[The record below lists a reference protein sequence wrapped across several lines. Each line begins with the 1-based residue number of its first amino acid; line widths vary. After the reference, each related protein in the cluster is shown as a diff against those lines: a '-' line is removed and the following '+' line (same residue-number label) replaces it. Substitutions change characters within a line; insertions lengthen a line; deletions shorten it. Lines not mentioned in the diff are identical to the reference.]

1 LLDPTVLIFLSSGLF
16 LGWSLGANDAANVF
30 GTAVGSRMVRFT
42 TAALICGVFVVL
54 GAFVSGTGAAQTLG
68 KLGAVNA
75 LGGSFMAAL
84 AAGLTVL
91 WMTKLGLPVST
102 SQAII
107 GSIIGWNLFSDSYTD
122 ISSLLKILSTWIICP
137 LLSAVIAALLFTLAK
152 IFVRKIGVGLIR
164 IDGYTRLA
172 LILAGAFGAY
182 SLGANNIANVMGV
195 FVPVAPFPDLQFGQ
209 DFSVS
214 SAQQLFLVGGLAI
227 AVGVFTYSKRVMMT
241 VGSELMTLTPLAA
254 WVAVMSH
261 SIVLFLFASE
271 RLEQLLANM
280 SLPTIPLVPV
290 SSSQA
295 VVGAVI
301 GIGML
306 QGGREIQWPRIYG
319 IVRGWAITPVISCLL
334 CFVGLYFLQ
343 NVFQQEVKRES
354 SYLLSTRVLEKFQK
368 EGIETTGLNQLSNS
382 TFSSSAE
389 LVSVVSSIV
398 PLSSQQGL
406 KVVEFS
412 LQKSLLITQEKIA
425 SMDKKGLSS
434 IQLDALNQLQGQ
446 TFSFPWQLGDSLAEI
461 SSEWAVRGGGLKNKL
476 HDRKIKQKLAYLY
489 RNFNGEKDESFEFVF

>member
-1 LLDPTVLIFLSSGLF
+1 MLDPTVLIFLSSGLF

-30 GTAVGSRMVRFT
+30 GTAVGSRMIRFT
-42 TAALICGVFVVL
+42 TAAIICGIFVIL
-54 GAFVSGTGAAQTLG
+54 GAYVSGTGAAQTLG

-75 LGGSFMAAL
+75 IGGSFMAAL
-84 AAGLTVL
+84 AAGLTVY

-137 LLSAVIAALLFTLAK
+137 LLSAVIAAFLFSVAK
-152 IFVRKIGVGLIR
+152 VFVRKMGIGLIR
-164 IDGYTRLA
+164 FDGYTRLA

-195 FVPVAPFPDLQFGQ
+195 FVPVAPFPDMLFGQ
-209 DFSVS
+209 GFSIS

-241 VGSELMTLTPLAA
+241 VGSELMRLTPLAA

-271 RLEQLLANM
+271 RLEQLLAKM

-306 QGGREIQWPRIYG
+306 QGGREIQWPRVYS
-319 IVRGWAITPVISCLL
+319 IVKGWVITPLISCLL

-343 NVFQQEVKRES
+343 NVFQQTVQRDS
-354 SYLLSTRVLEKFQK
+354 NYTLSASVIEKLQK
-368 EGIETTGLNQLSNS
+368 EGIETEGLHELTGTVFQ
-382 TFSSSAE
+382 TSAE
-389 LVSVVSSIV
+389 VVRAVKDKVS
-398 PLSSQQGL
+398 LSSKQGL
-406 KVVEFS
+406 KVVEYS
-412 LQKSLLITQEKIA
+412 LQKSLIVTAEKIA
-425 SMDKKGLSS
+425 DFETNGLSS
-434 IQLDALNQLQGQ
+434 AQLDALSKLAGQ
-446 TFSFPWQLGDSLAEI
+446 TYNYPWQLGDALAEI
-461 SSEWAVRGGGLKNKL
+461 SPEWIMLGGGLKDKL
-476 HDRKIKQKLAYLY
+476 HDRDIKQKLAYLY
-489 RNFNGEKDESFEFVF
+489 RKFQRRER

>member
-1 LLDPTVLIFLSSGLF
+1 MLDPTVLIFLSSGLF

-84 AAGLTVL
+84 AAGLTVY

-164 IDGYTRLA
+164 MDGYTRLA

-227 AVGVFTYSKRVMMT
+227 AIGVFTYSKRVMMT

-319 IVRGWAITPVISCLL
+319 IVRGWVITPVISCLL

-343 NVFQQEVKRES
+343 NVFQQEVQRES
-354 SYLLSTRVLEKFQK
+354 NYLLSTRVLEKFQK
-368 EGIETTGLNQLSNS
+368 EGIETTGLNQLSDS

-389 LVSVVSSIV
+389 LVRAVSSIV

-446 TFSFPWQLGDSLAEI
+446 TFNFPWQLGDSLAEI
-461 SSEWAVRGGGLKNKL
+461 SSEWEVRGGGLKNKL

-489 RNFNGEKDESFEFVF
+489 RNF

>member
-1 LLDPTVLIFLSSGLF
+1 MLDPTVLIFLSSGLF

-30 GTAVGSRMVRFT
+30 GTAVGSRMIRFT
-42 TAALICGVFVVL
+42 TAAIICGIFVIL
-54 GAFVSGTGAAQTLG
+54 GAYVSGTGAAQTLG

-75 LGGSFMAAL
+75 IGGSFMAAL
-84 AAGLTVL
+84 AAGLSVY

-137 LLSAVIAALLFTLAK
+137 LLSAVIAAFLFSVAK
-152 IFVRKIGVGLIR
+152 VFVRKMGIGLIR
-164 IDGYTRLA
+164 FDGYTRLA

-195 FVPVAPFPDLQFGQ
+195 FVPVAPFPDMLFGQ
-209 DFSVS
+209 GFSIS

-241 VGSELMTLTPLAA
+241 VGSELMRLTPLAA

-271 RLEQLLANM
+271 RLEQLLAKM

-306 QGGREIQWPRIYG
+306 QGGREIQWPRVYS
-319 IVRGWAITPVISCLL
+319 IVKGWVITPLVSCLL

-343 NVFQQEVKRES
+343 NVFQQTVQRDS
-354 SYLLSTRVLEKFQK
+354 NYTLSASVIEKLQK
-368 EGIETTGLNQLSNS
+368 EGIETEGLHELTGTVFQK
-382 TFSSSAE
+382 SAE
-389 LVSVVSSIV
+389 VVRAVKDKVS
-398 PLSSQQGL
+398 LSSKQGL
-406 KVVEFS
+406 KVVEYS
-412 LQKSLLITQEKIA
+412 LQKSLIVTAEKIA
-425 SMDKKGLSS
+425 DLETNGLSS
-434 IQLDALNQLQGQ
+434 VQLDALSKLAGQ
-446 TFSFPWQLGDSLAEI
+446 TYNYPWQLGDALAEI
-461 SSEWAVRGGGLKNKL
+461 SQEWIMLGGGLKDKL
-476 HDRKIKQKLAYLY
+476 HDRDIKQKLAYLY
-489 RNFNGEKDESFEFVF
+489 RKFQRRER

>member
-42 TAALICGVFVVL
+42 TAAIICGVFVVL

-75 LGGSFMAAL
+75 IGGSFMAAL
-84 AAGLTVL
+84 AAGLTVY

-137 LLSAVIAALLFTLAK
+137 LLSAVIAAILFTLSK
-152 IFVRKIGVGLIR
+152 FFVRKMGVGLIR
-164 IDGYTRLA
+164 FDGYTRVA

-195 FVPVAPFPDLQFGQ
+195 FVPVAPFPDMQFGQ
-209 DFSVS
+209 GFSIS

-241 VGSELMTLTPLAA
+241 VGSELMRLTPLAA

-306 QGGREIQWPRIYG
+306 QGGREIQWPRVYS
-319 IVRGWAITPVISCLL
+319 IVKGWVITPVISCLL

-343 NVFQQEVKRES
+343 NVFQQTVQRDS
-354 SYLLSTRVLEKFQK
+354 TYLLSASVIEKFQK
-368 EGIETTGLNQLSNS
+368 EGIETSGLQELTG
-382 TFSSSAE
+382 TVFRSSAE
-389 LVSVVSSIV
+389 VVRSVEEKVMLNST
-398 PLSSQQGL
+398 QGL
-406 KVVEFS
+406 KVVEYS
-412 LQKSLLITQEKIA
+412 LQKNMVVTAEKIA
-425 SMDKKGLSS
+425 EMDKNGLSS
-434 IQLDALNQLQGQ
+434 AQLDALSNLEGQ
-446 TFSFPWQLGDSLAEI
+446 TYNFPWQLGDALAEI
-461 SSEWAVRGGGLKNKL
+461 STEWVVRGGGLKNKL
-476 HDRKIKQKLAYLY
+476 HDRKIKQKLTYLY
-489 RNFNGEKDESFEFVF
+489 RIFYRR

>member
-1 LLDPTVLIFLSSGLF
+1 MLDPTVLIFLSSGLF

-30 GTAVGSRMVRFT
+30 GTAVGSRMIRFT
-42 TAALICGVFVVL
+42 TAAIICGIFVIL
-54 GAFVSGTGAAQTLG
+54 GAYVSGTGAAQTLG

-75 LGGSFMAAL
+75 IGGSFMAAL
-84 AAGLTVL
+84 AAGLTVY

-137 LLSAVIAALLFTLAK
+137 LLSAVIAAFLFSVAK
-152 IFVRKIGVGLIR
+152 IFVRKMGIGLIR
-164 IDGYTRLA
+164 FDGYTRLA

-195 FVPVAPFPDLQFGQ
+195 FVPVAPFPDMLFGQ
-209 DFSVS
+209 GFSIS

-241 VGSELMTLTPLAA
+241 VGSELMRLTPLAA

-271 RLEQLLANM
+271 RLEQLLAKM

-306 QGGREIQWPRIYG
+306 QGGREIQWARVYS
-319 IVRGWAITPVISCLL
+319 IVKGWVITPLISCLL

-343 NVFQQEVKRES
+343 NVFQQTVQRDS
-354 SYLLSTRVLEKFQK
+354 NYTLSASVIEKLQK
-368 EGIETTGLNQLSNS
+368 EGIETEGLHELTGTVFQK
-382 TFSSSAE
+382 SAE
-389 LVSVVSSIV
+389 VVRAVKDKVS
-398 PLSSQQGL
+398 LSSKQGL
-406 KVVEFS
+406 KVVEYS
-412 LQKSLLITQEKIA
+412 LQKSLIVTAEKIA
-425 SMDKKGLSS
+425 DFETNGLSS
-434 IQLDALNQLQGQ
+434 AQLDALSKLAGQ
-446 TFSFPWQLGDSLAEI
+446 TYNYPWQLGDALAEI
-461 SSEWAVRGGGLKNKL
+461 SPEWIMLGGGLKDKL
-476 HDRKIKQKLAYLY
+476 HDRDIKQKLAYLY
-489 RNFNGEKDESFEFVF
+489 RKFQRRER

>member
-1 LLDPTVLIFLSSGLF
+1 MLDPTVLIFLSSGLF

-84 AAGLTVL
+84 AAGLTVY

-164 IDGYTRLA
+164 MDGYTRLA

-334 CFVGLYFLQ
+334 CFVGLYFFQ
-343 NVFQQEVKRES
+343 NVFQQEVQRES
-354 SYLLSTRVLEKFQK
+354 NYLLSTRVLEKFQK
-368 EGIETTGLNQLSNS
+368 EGIETTGLNQLSDS

-389 LVSVVSSIV
+389 LVRAVSSIV

-434 IQLDALNQLQGQ
+434 IQLDALNQLQGH
-446 TFSFPWQLGDSLAEI
+446 TFNFPWQLGDSLAEI
-461 SSEWAVRGGGLKNKL
+461 SSEWEVRGGGLKNKL

-489 RNFNGEKDESFEFVF
+489 RNL

>member
-1 LLDPTVLIFLSSGLF
+1 MLDPTVLIFLSSGVF

-42 TAALICGVFVVL
+42 TAAIICGIFVVL
-54 GAFVSGTGAAQTLG
+54 GAYVSGTGAAQTLG

-75 LGGSFMAAL
+75 IGGSFMAAL
-84 AAGLTVL
+84 AAGLAVY

-102 SQAII
+102 TQAII

-122 ISSLLKILSTWIICP
+122 ISSLFKILSTWIICP
-137 LLSAVIAALLFTLAK
+137 LLSALIAAFLFFLAK
-152 IFVRKIGVGLIR
+152 KFVRKMGIGLIR
-164 IDGYTRLA
+164 FDGYTRLA

-195 FVPVAPFPDLQFGQ
+195 FVPVAPFPDIQFGHG
-209 DFSVS
+209 FSIT

-227 AVGVFTYSKRVMMT
+227 AVGVFTYSKKVMMT

-295 VVGAVI
+295 VVGAVV

-306 QGGREIQWPRIYG
+306 QGGREIHWPRIYG
-319 IVRGWAITPVISCLL
+319 IAKGWVITPLISCLL

-343 NVFQQEVKRES
+343 NVFQQTVQRDSNYE
-354 SYLLSTRVLEKFQK
+354 LSPSVIQKFQK
-368 EGIETTGLNQLSNS
+368 EGIETSGLHELTGKV
-382 TFSSSAE
+382 FRSSAE
-389 LVSVVSSIV
+389 VVRAV
-398 PLSSQQGL
+398 KDKVNLSSKQGL
-406 KVVEFS
+406 QVVEYS
-412 LQKSLLITQEKIA
+412 LQINLIVSEEKIA
-425 SMDKKGLSS
+425 YLDKKVLSS
-434 IQLDALNQLQGQ
+434 KQMAALSKLEGQ
-446 TFSFPWQLGDSLAEI
+446 KYNFPWQLGDALSEI
-461 SSEWAVRGGGLKNKL
+461 SPEWIVSGGGLKDKL
-476 HDRKIKQKLAYLY
+476 HDRDIKQKLAYLY
-489 RNFNGEKDESFEFVF
+489 RIFQRREI

>member
-1 LLDPTVLIFLSSGLF
+1 MLDPTVLIFLSSGLF

-30 GTAVGSRMVRFT
+30 GTAVGSRMIRFT
-42 TAALICGVFVVL
+42 TAAIICGIFVIL
-54 GAFVSGTGAAQTLG
+54 GAYVSGTGAAQTLG

-75 LGGSFMAAL
+75 IGGSFMAAL
-84 AAGLTVL
+84 AAGLTVY

-137 LLSAVIAALLFTLAK
+137 LLSAVIAAFLFSVAK
-152 IFVRKIGVGLIR
+152 VFVRKMGIGLIR
-164 IDGYTRLA
+164 FDGYTRLA

-195 FVPVAPFPDLQFGQ
+195 FVPVAPFPDMLFGQ
-209 DFSVS
+209 GFSIS

-241 VGSELMTLTPLAA
+241 VGSELMRLTPLAA

-271 RLEQLLANM
+271 RLEQLLAKM

-306 QGGREIQWPRIYG
+306 QGGREIQWARVYS
-319 IVRGWAITPVISCLL
+319 IVKGWVITPLISCLL

-343 NVFQQEVKRES
+343 NVFQQTVQRDS
-354 SYLLSTRVLEKFQK
+354 NYTLSASVIEKLQK
-368 EGIETTGLNQLSNS
+368 EGIQTEGLHELTGTVFQ
-382 TFSSSAE
+382 TSAE
-389 LVSVVSSIV
+389 VVRAVKDKVS
-398 PLSSQQGL
+398 LSSKQGL
-406 KVVEFS
+406 KVVEYS
-412 LQKSLLITQEKIA
+412 LQKSLIVTAEKIA
-425 SMDKKGLSS
+425 DLETNGLSS
-434 IQLDALNQLQGQ
+434 AQLDALSKLAGQ
-446 TFSFPWQLGDSLAEI
+446 TYNYPWQLGDALAEI
-461 SSEWAVRGGGLKNKL
+461 SPEWIMLGGGLKDKL
-476 HDRKIKQKLAYLY
+476 HDRDIKQKLAYLY
-489 RNFNGEKDESFEFVF
+489 RKFQRRER

>member
-1 LLDPTVLIFLSSGLF
+1 MLDPTVLIFLSSGLF

-30 GTAVGSRMVRFT
+30 GTAVGSRMIRFT
-42 TAALICGVFVVL
+42 TAAIICGIFVIL
-54 GAFVSGTGAAQTLG
+54 GAYVSGTGAAQTLG

-75 LGGSFMAAL
+75 IGGSFMAAL
-84 AAGLTVL
+84 AAGLTVY

-137 LLSAVIAALLFTLAK
+137 LLSAVIAAFLFSVAK
-152 IFVRKIGVGLIR
+152 VFVRKMGIGLIR
-164 IDGYTRLA
+164 FDGYTRLA

-195 FVPVAPFPDLQFGQ
+195 FVPVAPFPDMLFGQ
-209 DFSVS
+209 GFSIS

-241 VGSELMTLTPLAA
+241 VGSELMRLTPLAA

-271 RLEQLLANM
+271 RLEQLLAKM

-306 QGGREIQWPRIYG
+306 QGGREIQWARVYS
-319 IVRGWAITPVISCLL
+319 IVKGWVITPLVSCLL

-343 NVFQQEVKRES
+343 NVFQQTVQRDS
-354 SYLLSTRVLEKFQK
+354 NYTLSASVIEKLQK
-368 EGIETTGLNQLSNS
+368 EGIETEGLHELTGTVFQK
-382 TFSSSAE
+382 SAE
-389 LVSVVSSIV
+389 VVRAVKDKVS
-398 PLSSQQGL
+398 LSSKQGL
-406 KVVEFS
+406 KVVEYS
-412 LQKSLLITQEKIA
+412 LQKSLIVTAEKIA
-425 SMDKKGLSS
+425 DLETNGLSS
-434 IQLDALNQLQGQ
+434 VQLDALSKLAGQ
-446 TFSFPWQLGDSLAEI
+446 TYNYPWQLGDALAEI
-461 SSEWAVRGGGLKNKL
+461 SQEWIMLGGGLKDKL
-476 HDRKIKQKLAYLY
+476 HDRDIKQKLAYLY
-489 RNFNGEKDESFEFVF
+489 RKFQRRER

>member
-1 LLDPTVLIFLSSGLF
+1 MLDPTVLIFLSSGLF

-30 GTAVGSRMVRFT
+30 GTAVGSRMIRFT
-42 TAALICGVFVVL
+42 TAAIICGIFVIL
-54 GAFVSGTGAAQTLG
+54 GAYVSGTGAAQTLG

-75 LGGSFMAAL
+75 IGGSFMAAL
-84 AAGLTVL
+84 AAGLTVY

-137 LLSAVIAALLFTLAK
+137 LLSAVIAAFLFSVAK
-152 IFVRKIGVGLIR
+152 IFVRKMGIGLIR
-164 IDGYTRLA
+164 FDGYTRLA

-195 FVPVAPFPDLQFGQ
+195 FVPVAPFPDMLFGQ
-209 DFSVS
+209 GFSIS

-241 VGSELMTLTPLAA
+241 VGSELMRLTPLAA

-271 RLEQLLANM
+271 RLEQLLAKM

-306 QGGREIQWPRIYG
+306 QGGREIQWPRVYS
-319 IVRGWAITPVISCLL
+319 IVKGWVITPLVSCLL

-343 NVFQQEVKRES
+343 NVFQQTVQRDS
-354 SYLLSTRVLEKFQK
+354 NYTLSASVIEKLQK
-368 EGIETTGLNQLSNS
+368 EGIQTEGLHELTGTVFQ
-382 TFSSSAE
+382 TSAE
-389 LVSVVSSIV
+389 VVRAVKDKVS
-398 PLSSQQGL
+398 LSSKQGL
-406 KVVEFS
+406 KVVEYS
-412 LQKSLLITQEKIA
+412 LQKSLIVTAEKIA
-425 SMDKKGLSS
+425 DFETNGLSS
-434 IQLDALNQLQGQ
+434 AQLDALSKLAGQ
-446 TFSFPWQLGDSLAEI
+446 TYNYPWQLGDALAEI
-461 SSEWAVRGGGLKNKL
+461 SPEWIMLGGGLKDKL
-476 HDRKIKQKLAYLY
+476 HDRDIKQKLAYLY
-489 RNFNGEKDESFEFVF
+489 RKFQRRER

>member
-1 LLDPTVLIFLSSGLF
+1 MLDPTVLIFLSSGLF

-30 GTAVGSRMVRFT
+30 GTAVGSRMIRFT
-42 TAALICGVFVVL
+42 TAAIICGIFVIL
-54 GAFVSGTGAAQTLG
+54 GAYVSGTGAAQTLG

-75 LGGSFMAAL
+75 IGGSFMAAL
-84 AAGLTVL
+84 AAGLTVY

-137 LLSAVIAALLFTLAK
+137 LLSAVIAAFLFSVAK
-152 IFVRKIGVGLIR
+152 IFVRKMGIGLIR
-164 IDGYTRLA
+164 FDGYTRLA

-195 FVPVAPFPDLQFGQ
+195 FVPVAPFPDMLFGQ
-209 DFSVS
+209 GFSIS

-241 VGSELMTLTPLAA
+241 VGSELMRLTPLAA

-271 RLEQLLANM
+271 RLEQLLAKM

-306 QGGREIQWPRIYG
+306 QGGREIQWARVYS
-319 IVRGWAITPVISCLL
+319 IVKGWVITPLISCLL

-343 NVFQQEVKRES
+343 NVFQQTVQRDS
-354 SYLLSTRVLEKFQK
+354 NYTLSASVIEKLQK
-368 EGIETTGLNQLSNS
+368 EGIQTEGLHELTGTVFQ
-382 TFSSSAE
+382 TSAE
-389 LVSVVSSIV
+389 VVRAVKDKVS
-398 PLSSQQGL
+398 LSSKQGL
-406 KVVEFS
+406 KVVEYS
-412 LQKSLLITQEKIA
+412 LQKSLIVTAEKIA
-425 SMDKKGLSS
+425 DFETNGLSS
-434 IQLDALNQLQGQ
+434 AQLDALSKLAGQ
-446 TFSFPWQLGDSLAEI
+446 TYNYPWQLGDALAEI
-461 SSEWAVRGGGLKNKL
+461 SPEWIMLGGGLKDKL
-476 HDRKIKQKLAYLY
+476 HDRDIKQKLAYLY
-489 RNFNGEKDESFEFVF
+489 RKFQRRER